1 MPYTL
6 EDAEAGSMEIRMEG
20 FERDSYLDL
29 MEINPRQEGKGCK
42 KTQES
47 REIPGRELE
56 CENYPGDEYRGIRS
70 HGGDHGYNN
79 QQHRD
84 NSDDAHRG
92 M

>member
-29 MEINPRQEGKGCK
+29 MEINPKQEGKGCQ

-47 REIPGRELE
+47 RKDTGREL
-56 CENYPGDEYRGIRS
+56 DL
-70 HGGDHGYNN
+70 
-79 QQHRD
+79 
-84 NSDDAHRG
+84 DDS
-92 M
+92 